1 VKKVQANQK
10 DDEMR
15 SAAQDNDD
23 VIQDSPFSRTV
34 TQDSPR
40 SGEVQRKRRLTIR
53 KDIDE
58 EGETGGDEEGETG
71 DDEEGETGGD
81 EEGETGGDE
90 EGETGGDEEGETG
103 RKRKM
108 PRRIVESDSDC
119 EIVNASDPV
128 IVQKDPNV
136 SDSGIVPSLFHSI
149 IFN

>member
-1 VKKVQANQK
+1 MKKVQANQK

-90 EGETGGDEEGETG
+90 EGETG

-119 EIVNASDPV
+119 AIVNASDPV

>member
-1 VKKVQANQK
+1 MKKVQANQK

-71 DDEEGETGGD
+71 
-81 EEGETGGDE
+81 
-90 EGETGGDEEGETG
+90 

-119 EIVNASDPV
+119 AIVNASDPV